1 MPSHLRAGTILVAV
15 LAAAAACGGEETAPE
30 NHAEPVDAKLFVSGT
45 EVTPSLTLMAGQ
57 TVRIE
62 VRFYADD
69 GDQITGLETE
79 HYTALTFSPAT
90 LASTAAVSGLR
101 FFVDVTAQSTPGT
114 GTVMVGFGHDD
125 LADELSFGPF
135 DVTVQ

>member
-1 MPSHLRAGTILVAV
+1 MPSHLRAGTILIAA
-15 LAAAAACGGEETAPE
+15 LAAATACGGEETAPE
-30 NHAEPVDAKLFVSGT
+30 NHAEPASAKLFVQDT

-62 VRFYADD
+62 VRYYADD
-69 GDQITGLETE
+69 GDLITGLEIE
-79 HYTALTFSPAT
+79 HYAGLTFSPAT
-90 LASTAAVSGLR
+90 LATTAAVSGQR
-101 FFVDVTAQSTPGT
+101 FFLDVTAQATPGT
-114 GTVMVGFGHDD
+114 GTVMVGWGHDE